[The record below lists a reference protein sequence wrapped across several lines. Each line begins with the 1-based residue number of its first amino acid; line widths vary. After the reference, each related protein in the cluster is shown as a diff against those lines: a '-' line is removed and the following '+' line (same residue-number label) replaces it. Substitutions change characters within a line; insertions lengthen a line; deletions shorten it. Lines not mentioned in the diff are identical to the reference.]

1 MREEKH
7 PIPMDYERE
16 FAITRVVKVLRGRR
30 VRLHFVEALADAVE
44 RQNPPAGRRPRQRP
58 RR

>member
-1 MREEKH
+1 MRERKH
-7 PIPMDYERE
+7 PNPRDYERK
-16 FAITRVVKVLRGRR
+16 FAITRLVTVWSEDR
-30 VRLHFVEALADAVE
+30 VRLHYVEALADAVE